1 MIFSVTLK
9 SILSI
14 TLKSLGMSD
23 LVENY
28 IQKDDTAFKQRV
40 CIR

>member
-14 TLKSLGMSD
+14 TLKSLGIVSD

-28 IQKDDTAFKQRV
+28 IQKDDTAFNKEFA
-40 CIR
+40 